1 VRRTALLALVLVLAG
16 CGDAAPDRPRPEVR
30 PAGPQRVELG
40 WREPYP
46 ARTSDR
52 LVFAVDSFEVTGG
65 GWSADVAI
73 TNTTSVSFD
82 ASPSEADS
90 RYGLMLFATGDLSE
104 LENSN
109 RSGGLPPP
117 RRAEAIQPPPPAVL
131 APGATWRA
139 RLSASGSLPAGSYM
153 RVVFGPLVAQGE
165 PPEEMEQTATWITD
179 RSYRLRP

>member
-16 CGDAAPDRPRPEVR
+16 CGEAAPEQPRPDAR
-30 PAGPQRVELG
+30 AAGPQSVELG

-46 ARTSDR
+46 ARTSNR
-52 LVFAVDSFEVTGG
+52 LLFEVDSFEVTRS
-65 GWSADVAI
+65 GWSTDVAI
-73 TNTTSVSFD
+73 TNDTSVPFD
-82 ASPSEADS
+82 ASPSEADV

-104 LENSN
+104 LEDAN

-117 RRAEAIQPPPPAVL
+117 RKAEEIEPPPPTVL
-131 APGATWRA
+131 APGSTWRA
-139 RLSASGSLPAGSYM
+139 RLSASGSLPAGSYV

-165 PPEEMEQTATWITD
+165 PPEGIEPTVTWITD

>member
-1 VRRTALLALVLVLAG
+1 VRRTALLALALALAG
-16 CGDAAPDRPRPEVR
+16 CGQPAREQPRPEAR
-30 PAGPQRVELG
+30 AAGPQSVELG
-40 WREPYP
+40 WRETYP

-52 LVFAVDSFEVTGG
+52 LVFAVDSLEVTGS

-73 TNTTSVSFD
+73 TNSTSVPFD
-82 ASPSEADS
+82 ARPSEADS

-104 LENSN
+104 LEDSN
-109 RSGGLPPP
+109 RSGGLPRP
-117 RRAEAIQPPPPAVL
+117 RGAEAIEPLPPTVL

-139 RLSASGSLPAGSYM
+139 RLSASGSLPAGSYV

-165 PPEEMEQTATWITD
+165 PPEEMEPMVTWITD